1 MQTVKNKFER
11 HEVKYLIDGAQ
22 RRAIMELVDQ
32 YMRPDAFGRSTVCNV
47 YYDTPDSLL
56 ARRSLD
62 RPVYKE
68 KLRVRSYG
76 PATRDG
82 TVFVEL
88 KKKYKGVVY
97 KRRVEMTAQE
107 AESYLAG
114 ASEAPKPSQI
124 VSELDYFRKQ
134 HPGLAPAAFIAYDR
148 QAFFG
153 KDDPDFRITFDE
165 NIRWRDEEITLTG
178 GTDGAQLL
186 EPGQILMEIK
196 IAEAMP
202 LWLAK
207 ALSQLRVFKTNF
219 SKYGNVHKAMQT
231 RAAIPMK
238 EGLYIA

>member
-11 HEVKYLIDGAQ
+11 YEAKYLIDGAQ
-22 RRAIMELVDQ
+22 RKAIMELVDQ
-32 YMRPDAFGRSTVCNV
+32 HMKPDAFGRSTVCNV
-47 YYDTPDSLL
+47 YYDTPDRLL

-62 RPVYKE
+62 KPVYKE

-76 PATRDG
+76 SATRDG
-82 TVFVEL
+82 KVFVEL

-97 KRRVEMTAQE
+97 KRRVEMTTQE

-114 ASEAPKPSQI
+114 ACEAPKASQI
-124 VSELDYFRKQ
+124 VSELDYFRRQ
-134 HPGLAPAAFIAYDR
+134 YPGLAPAAYIAYDR

-153 KDDPDFRITFDE
+153 TDGSDLRITFDE
-165 NIRWRDEEITLTG
+165 NIRWRDEDITLTG

-186 EPGQILMEIK
+186 EPGQSLMEIK

-207 ALSQLRVFKTNF
+207 ALSQRGVFKTNF
-219 SKYGNVHKAMQT
+219 SKYGNTYKAVQT
-231 RAAIPMK
+231 RTAVPTK
-238 EGLYIA
+238 EVLHIA